1 MAHVRDPFTMS
12 IAVNVV
18 GIAGVVLS
26 LYSIRLVGRR
36 TQLMV
41 GTSFCGLAQLIS
53 AAVYT
58 ANPGTVTSGLVLT
71 AMSAI
76 YNFFYCSTISP
87 YAWTVGAELTTQRLR
102 SYTIGLGSA
111 LNFLLAWAI
120 TFSAPYFINLAN
132 LNWGA
137 KYGWIWFVS
146 CFIMVAW
153 MFFFLP
159 ETKDR
164 TLEELDELFEA
175 RLPARKFKGY
185 VCVKTRSTL
194 DEGTEEEIVG
204 MEKEKIMEAEHVTET
219 TRR

>member
-1 MAHVRDPFTMS
+1 MAGVVNPFTMS
-12 IAVNVV
+12 IASNVV
-18 GIAGVVLS
+18 GIGGTIMS

-36 TQLMV
+36 VQLMV
-41 GTSFCGLAQLIS
+41 GTTICGLAQLIS

-58 ANPGTVTSGLVLT
+58 AHPGTKSSGQVLT

-76 YNFFYCSTISP
+76 YNSFYCGTISP
-87 YAWTVGAELTTQRLR
+87 YAWTVGAELTSQRLR

-111 LNFLLAWAI
+111 LNFVLAWAI

-175 RLPARKFKGY
+175 RVPARKFRSY
-185 VCVKTRSTL
+185 VCVKTRAVM
-194 DEGTEEEIVG
+194 DHAAAEETVG
-204 MEKEKIMEAEHVTET
+204 AEKEKAIEVENIRET
-219 TRR
+219 